1 MKRTLI
7 VELEK
12 YNIDYEWEVEDGYIV
27 NKVIEKFC
35 EVYELN
41 SLHRSE
47 DLINDYIGYDIVEND
62 FLPDVIEDE
71 MYRIVEYFEVKMA
84 DKAIKLLLNRKSLSA
99 EELEKELSK
108 EYPTIIVNWNSGIW
122 DNIEEILEY
131 KDIICDVDD
140 DKEEIKLRAE

>member
-7 VELEK
+7 VELKE

-41 SLHRSE
+41 NFHRSE
-47 DLINDYIGYDIVEND
+47 DLINDYIGYDLVEND

-84 DKAIKLLLNRKSLSA
+84 DKAIKLLLNRKSLSSK
-99 EELEKELSK
+99 ELEKELSK

-131 KDIICDVDD
+131 KDIVCDVDD
-140 DKEEIKLRAE
+140 DKEEIKLKAE